1 MGQRKLKARR
11 QNQQTVRYR
20 PILRKEQTAVTRA
33 VREAFPGLKGLPLDS
48 KLIRKPAGH
57 CLAFPY
63 IRQAVALNEQARDA
77 RQEWAGTI
85 PSRQRKLWETDARI
99 GKWTDIMNDAIDPEH
114 RASGFSVLVSPIVHE
129 DLAALEFLGGD
140 LTINSISTVIVL
152 GHADMVFMVE
162 TIIEDPSLYLEA
174 EKRGGVPSRLPPLVG
189 ALISGPPSSREWTR
203 VAMIPCEAG
212 TGIDLGRALA
222 GHLGGTSEMTPT
234 DVFKMVGFASE
245 APASKN
251 EPDGTPEKSI
261 EGTVV
266 AAVRYAIY
274 MRVSQRDAVGLRERA
289 EQKALDDMAGMS
301 LADAWALEE

>member
-1 MGQRKLKARR
+1 MGQRKHKLRGH
-11 QNQQTVRYR
+11 QQQAVRYR

-33 VREAFPGLKGLPLDS
+33 VRNAFPGLKGLPLDS
-48 KLIRKPAGH
+48 KVIRKPAGH

-63 IRQAVALNEQARDA
+63 IRQAVALNERARDA
-77 RQEWAGTI
+77 RQEWAGII

-114 RASGFSVLVSPIVHE
+114 RASGFSVLVSPIVRE
-129 DLAALEFLGGD
+129 DLAELQFLGGD

-162 TIIEDPSLYLEA
+162 TIIEDPSLYLKEQ
-174 EKRGGVPSRLPPLVG
+174 RGEVPSRISPLVW
-189 ALISGPPSSREWTR
+189 ALISGLPRSREWTR
-203 VAMIPCEAG
+203 VAIIPCEAG

-222 GHLGGTSEMTPT
+222 GHLGGSSEMTPT

-245 APASKN
+245 APAPKN
-251 EPDGTPEKSI
+251 EPDGTPENSI

-274 MRVSQRDAVGLRERA
+274 MRVSQRDAVGLRDRA

-301 LADAWALEE
+301 LADAWALDE